1 MKGFLLGAL
10 ALVAAVFVATAA
22 GADTKTVQITGAG
35 FTPRVTTIA
44 AGDTVTW
51 HNADNASHQVVAN
64 NGSFASPVL
73 KPDDTWSHTFTAA
86 TRANYHDATAA
97 THTGSV
103 VVNGPAPGVSLASDL
118 NTVVFRSGTTVTG
131 AITSSTAGQQV
142 TLSAEEY
149 GKTTASAQ
157 VKSTGTAADGTFS
170 FTVAPTIQTTYIA
183 HWGNAQS
190 TPVTVNVAP
199 LVGFGR
205 SGSLYKVRVRSD
217 ISYRGHFVWVQRHN
231 AFGWRAVKRVVI
243 GSNGRASFHLKLRRG
258 RSALRVFLPAGQ
270 AGAGYVASHSRQ
282 LFVRR

>member
-22 GADTKTVQITGAG
+22 GADTKTVQITSAG
-35 FTPRVTTIA
+35 FTPRVTAIA

-51 HNADNASHQVVAN
+51 HNADTASHQIVAN

-73 KPDDTWSHTFTAA
+73 KPNDTWSHTFTAA
-86 TRANYHDATAA
+86 TRANYHDTAAA

-103 VVNGPAPGVSLASDL
+103 VVNGPAPGVSLAADA

-131 AITSSTAGQQV
+131 AITSPTENQQV
-142 TLSAEEY
+142 TLSAQEY

-199 LVGFGR
+199 SSASATRAPCTRCGCGRTSRTAGTSSGCSATRR
-205 SGSLYKVRVRSD
+205 SGGGPSSASSSARTVARRS
-217 ISYRGHFVWVQRHN
+217 I
-231 AFGWRAVKRVVI
+231 
-243 GSNGRASFHLKLRRG
+243 
-258 RSALRVFLPAGQ
+258 
-270 AGAGYVASHSRQ
+270 
-282 LFVRR
+282 